1 MREILFKGKRGS
13 DGKWLYGLYS
23 DERVWGTDFPVI
35 MPLETDNTDG
45 DWAIIPETVGQY
57 TGFHDVDKVR
67 IFEGDIVKDIESGYH
82 YIVKWFDEYGCFAL
96 ANKAGHMEIDVSE
109 LEIYIDY
116 LVVVGNIHDNGDL
129 TG

>member
-1 MREILFKGKRGS
+1 MREILFRGKRGS

-23 DERVWGTDFPVI
+23 DERVCGTDFPVI
-35 MPLETDNTDG
+35 MPLETEGIDD
-45 DWAIIPETVGQY
+45 DWAVIPETVGQY

-67 IFEGDIVKDIESGYH
+67 IFEGDIVEDTESGYH

-129 TG
+129 MR